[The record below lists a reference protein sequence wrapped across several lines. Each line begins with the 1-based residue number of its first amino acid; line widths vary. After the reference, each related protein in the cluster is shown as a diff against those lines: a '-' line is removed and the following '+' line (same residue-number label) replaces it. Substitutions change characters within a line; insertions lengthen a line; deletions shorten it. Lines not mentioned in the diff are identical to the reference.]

1 MSQIIDRRKFLEIMG
16 IGTAAFAVNGLNCS
30 KKGLTGTPNIVVLF
44 ADDLGYGD
52 LGSFGHP
59 TIRTTNLD
67 KMAGEG
73 IRLTSFY
80 AAAPSCTP
88 SRAALL
94 TGRYPLRSGLP
105 HVLMPESENG
115 ILESEITIAE
125 ALKEHGY
132 RTKAIGKWHLGHAKE
147 EFLPTSNGFDSYYG
161 LLYSNDMIKPW
172 VQTDKPLQLYRDTEP
187 IEHPVDQTTLTVR
200 YTDEAV
206 NFINTAKNEPFFL
219 YLAYSMPH
227 LPIYTTDDFK
237 GKSRA
242 GHYGDVIETIDW
254 SVGRILES
262 LKEHG
267 IDNNT
272 VVVFT
277 SDNGPWLNLPA
288 RMLQKGNKP
297 WHAGSPGLLR
307 GSKGNTY
314 EGGMRVP
321 GIIRWPGQ
329 IPAGQISAEMATT
342 MDLYAT
348 LLTAAGANVPSD
360 RAIDGNDIMPM
371 IKGESP
377 SPTNVFYYFRGNELE
392 AVREGKWKFRF
403 SNHTRPERT
412 RDQEPEPELFNLD
425 VDPSERY
432 NVAKEH
438 PGVMNRM
445 REMMDGFAGEFRK

>member
-272 VVVFT
+272 IVVFT